1 MLFPKICQVKST
13 NLSIVLKYMCYMH
26 IRSEAK
32 RVSSFNNYG
41 GVLIET
47 NMHDMICVNI
57 TVVRLLSCL
66 SACESLLLHPSYAAP
81 GCGIIFTI
89 LNGSF
94 NR

>member
-26 IRSEAK
+26 IRNEAK

-41 GVLIET
+41 GILIET

-57 TVVRLLSCL
+57 TLVRHFICS
-66 SACESLLLHPSYAAP
+66 SACESVLLNPSYAAP
-81 GCGIIFTI
+81 GYAIIFTN

>member
-57 TVVRLLSCL
+57 TVVGLLSCL
-66 SACESLLLHPSYAAP
+66 SACESVLLNPSYAAP
-81 GCGIIFTI
+81 GCAIIFTI

>member
-13 NLSIVLKYMCYMH
+13 NFSIVLKCMCYMH
-26 IRSEAK
+26 IHSEAK

-47 NMHDMICVNI
+47 NMHDVICVNI
-57 TVVRLLSCL
+57 TVLRFFSCS
-66 SACESLLLHPSYAAP
+66 SACESVLLNPSYAAP
-81 GCGIIFTI
+81 GYAIIFTF